1 MDIIGEVSCESLL
14 GVKGLILVCV
24 TFNRKALLRNK
35 RNQRKRRQKV
45 KRKRNIRN
53 TRNMGVR
60 NTNISVQNTRN
71 TKTRTSH
78 LGLVV
83 TYVLTL
89 RLKRNFQLSIESRP
103 VYCIGFGF
111 FRSVIGLK
119 KTRATL
125 STKQM
130 QNLNQLRI
138 GHPCCPALLTACLI
152 DFDFSLFPKG
162 ISLSSRRLL

>member
-1 MDIIGEVSCESLL
+1 MVR
-14 GVKGLILVCV
+14 V

-35 RNQRKRRQKV
+35 RNQRKRKQKV

-53 TRNMGVR
+53 TRNTGVR

-83 TYVLTL
+83 TYALTL

-103 VYCIGFGF
+103 VYCIGLVF
-111 FRSVIGLK
+111 F
-119 KTRATL
+119 
-125 STKQM
+125 
-130 QNLNQLRI
+130 
-138 GHPCCPALLTACLI
+138 AL
-152 DFDFSLFPKG
+152 
-162 ISLSSRRLL
+162 

>member
-1 MDIIGEVSCESLL
+1 M
-14 GVKGLILVCV
+14 VCV

-35 RNQRKRRQKV
+35 RNQRKRKQKV

-83 TYVLTL
+83 TYALTHKLLLTPGDKDKSPGVSSNL
-89 RLKRNFQLSIESRP
+89 RVNAALKEKFSIEYR
-103 VYCIGFGF
+103 
-111 FRSVIGLK
+111 K
-119 KTRATL
+119 
-125 STKQM
+125 
-130 QNLNQLRI
+130 
-138 GHPCCPALLTACLI
+138 
-152 DFDFSLFPKG
+152 
-162 ISLSSRRLL
+162 

>member
-1 MDIIGEVSCESLL
+1 MYRIIYGYYWRSFMLITF
-14 GVKGLILVCV
+14 GVKGLILVYV

-35 RNQRKRRQKV
+35 RNQRKRKQKV

-53 TRNMGVR
+53 TRNMGAR

-83 TYVLTL
+83 TYALTL

-103 VYCIGFGF
+103 EYCIGFGF

-119 KTRATL
+119 TN
-125 STKQM
+125 SCHS
-130 QNLNQLRI
+130 LNQTDAKLKPITNWTPVLSR
-138 GHPCCPALLTACLI
+138 A
-152 DFDFSLFPKG
+152 FDSLFD
-162 ISLSSRRLL
+162 

>member
-1 MDIIGEVSCESLL
+1 M
-14 GVKGLILVCV
+14 GVKGLILVRV

-35 RNQRKRRQKV
+35 RNQRKRKQKV

-53 TRNMGVR
+53 TRNTGVR

-89 RLKRNFQLSIESRP
+89 RLKRNFRLSIESRP

-111 FRSVIGLK
+111 FSLCDWSK

-130 QNLNQLRI
+130 QNLNQSRI
-138 GHPCCPALLTACLI
+138 GHPCCLALLTA
-152 DFDFSLFPKG
+152 D
-162 ISLSSRRLL
+162 

>member
-83 TYVLTL
+83 TCALTL
-89 RLKRNFQLSIESRP
+89 RLKRNFQLSIESRLE
-103 VYCIGFGF
+103 YCIGFGL
-111 FRSVIGLK
+111 FRSVN
-119 KTRATL
+119 
-125 STKQM
+125 SCHS
-130 QNLNQLRI
+130 LNQTDAKLKPITYWTPVLSR
-138 GHPCCPALLTACLI
+138 AFDSLL
-152 DFDFSLFPKG
+152 D
-162 ISLSSRRLL
+162 

>member
-1 MDIIGEVSCESLL
+1 M
-14 GVKGLILVCV
+14 VCV

-35 RNQRKRRQKV
+35 RNQRKRKQKV

-53 TRNMGVR
+53 TRNMGAR

-89 RLKRNFQLSIESRP
+89 RFKRNFLQLSIESRP
-103 VYCIGFGF
+103 EYCIGFGF

-119 KTRATL
+119 KTRVTL

-130 QNLNQLRI
+130 QNLNQSRI

-162 ISLSSRRLL
+162 ISLSSHRLL